1 MLGFP
6 VFGSGILLDVIDYLN
21 YVFTPFN
28 GSDIVLVGDVAQFDQ
43 SKVAYTS
50 HVHFLVAMWC
60 GKTGFS
66 LTGDIVRLLLEFV
79 NEIIK

>member
-6 VFGSGILLDVIDYLN
+6 VFGSGVLLDVIDYLN
-21 YVFTPFN
+21 YVFAPFY
-28 GSDIVLVGDVAQFDQ
+28 GTDVVLVGDVAQFDQ
-43 SKVAYTS
+43 SKVAYTC

-60 GKTGFS
+60 GKTGFA
-66 LTGDIVRLLLEFV
+66 LTGDIGRRLLEFV

>member
-21 YVFTPFN
+21 NVLTPFY
-28 GSDIVLVGDVAQFDQ
+28 GTDVVLVSHVAQFDQ

-50 HVHFLVAMWC
+50 HVHFLVAMC
-60 GKTGFS
+60 CSKTGFA
-66 LTGDIVRLLLEFV
+66 LTGDIVLRLLEFV